1 MFKSSRNDTLDFFYD
16 LFDLLNFIIEIFRN
30 LGNLFSRR

>member
-1 MFKSSRNDTLDFFYD
+1 MTKASHTDVIDFFYD

>member
-1 MFKSSRNDTLDFFYD
+1 MPKASYGEVIDFMYD